1 LLKKITDVMLPC
13 GNSFLINNLKL
24 KEMELTDYK
33 ETLRQFE
40 TSLYLAEIQVSYK
53 TTENNK
59 VKINHSKDAFE
70 ILYSLFNKDTIE
82 YLEQFYLLLLNKAN
96 KMLGWINLSNGGTTG
111 TIVDV
116 KVIYAIAL
124 ITNSSSVALC
134 HNHPSG
140 NIQPSEADKNLTK
153 VIYEAGK
160 LLSIN
165 LIDHIIISPDK
176 SYYSFADEGILS
188 V

>member
-1 LLKKITDVMLPC
+1 MEIIEYTET
-13 GNSFLINNLKL
+13 L
-24 KEMELTDYK
+24 KEME
-33 ETLRQFE
+33 
-40 TSLYLAEIQVSYK
+40 TSLNLAEIQVSYRNK
-53 TTENNK
+53 QENK
-59 VKINHSKDAFE
+59 VKISHSKDATE

-96 KMLGWINLSNGGTTG
+96 KVLGWINLSNGGTAG

-124 ITNSSSVALC
+124 ITNSSSVLIC

-140 NIQPSEADKNLTK
+140 NIQPSDTDKNLTK

-160 LLSIN
+160 LFSIS
-165 LIDHIIISPDK
+165 LLDHIIITADK
-176 SYYSFADEGILS
+176 SYFSFADEGIL
-188 V
+188 